1 MEVIVHWQTKRAYLG
16 NGTWPALS
24 YLRVSFQVPQVLAQC
39 RLRLYLNRSIVAA
52 LPITR
57 SFVCSFVRLSVCSFE
72 PVLSL
77 EKKRKGRK
85 YEI

>member
-1 MEVIVHWQTKRAYLG
+1 MEIIVHWQTKDAYLG
-16 NGTWPALS
+16 NGTRPALS
-24 YLRVSFQVPQVLAQC
+24 YLEVSFQVPRVLAQC
-39 RLRLYLNRSIVAA
+39 RLRLYLNRSTVAA

-57 SFVCSFVRLSVCSFE
+57 SFVCSFE

-77 EKKRKGRK
+77 EEKRKGRK

>member
-1 MEVIVHWQTKRAYLG
+1 MQVIVHWQTKHAYPE

-24 YLRVSFQVPQVLAQC
+24 YLQVSFQVPQVLARC
-39 RLRLYLNRSIVAA
+39 RLRLYLNRSTVAA

-57 SFVCSFVRLSVCSFE
+57 SFVRLFVRLFE

>member
-1 MEVIVHWQTKRAYLG
+1 MEIIVHWQTKDAYLG
-16 NGTWPALS
+16 NGTRSALS
-24 YLRVSFQVPQVLAQC
+24 YLEVSFQVPRVLAQC
-39 RLRLYLNRSIVAA
+39 RLRLYLNRSTVAA

-57 SFVCSFVRLSVCSFE
+57 SFVRSFVRSFE

-77 EKKRKGRK
+77 KEKRKGRK